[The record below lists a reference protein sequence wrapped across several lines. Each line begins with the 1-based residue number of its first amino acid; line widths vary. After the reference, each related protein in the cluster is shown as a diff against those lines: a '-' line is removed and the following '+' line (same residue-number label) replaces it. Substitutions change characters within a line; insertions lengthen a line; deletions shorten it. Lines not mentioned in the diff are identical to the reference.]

1 MSESAECSVCTS
13 SPSLHESFAMRM
25 YTSHL
30 IVARAN
36 ISLFVALC
44 LQMPMGLSG
53 H

>member
-1 MSESAECSVCTS
+1 MSEPAECSVCTS

-30 IVARAN
+30 IAAQAN
-36 ISLFVALC
+36 IPPFMGLC